1 MTLQEILLKIENAKA
16 LDFGNLFNNSVELF
30 KKSWLYGFLFQLF
43 ILILMIPFFIIF
55 YVPFIMAMIAQS
67 ESGQTDSEIYSE
79 IFAGLTGLYL
89 LIFIVGILAI
99 AVIQLALQAG
109 LFRIIKNIDHGQ
121 EVKASDLFH
130 FLKSKYFGGVTMLMI
145 ATFVVALVAALLC
158 FVPLIYAFIPM
169 SYFIIIYTFNPEI
182 PTTDIVKVGF
192 KLGTKK
198 WLLSFGL
205 FIVLYLLI
213 MVLSFITCGI
223 GSIFLSPFIYLPFYL
238 IYKEVV
244 GFDLAD
250 NLEITE

>member
-1 MTLQEILLKIENAKA
+1 MNLQEIQSKIENAKA

-43 ILILMIPFFIIF
+43 LLVLMLPFFIIF
-55 YVPFIMAMIAQS
+55 YVPFIMAMIAQAQT
-67 ESGQTDSEIYSE
+67 GQTDAEIYSE

-89 LIFIVGILAI
+89 LIFIVGILAV

-109 LFRIIKNIDHGQ
+109 LYRIIKNIDYGQ

-130 FLKSKYFGGVTMLMI
+130 FLKAKYFGGVTMIMI
-145 ATFVVALVAALLC
+145 ATVVVGLVAYLLC
-158 FVPLIYAFIPM
+158 IIPIIYAVIPM
-169 SYFIIIYTFNPEI
+169 SYFLVIYAFNPEM
-182 PTTDIVKVGF
+182 PTIDIVKASF

-205 FIVLYLLI
+205 FFVLYLLI
-213 MVLSFITCGI
+213 VVLVIVTCGI
-223 GSIFLSPFIYLPFYL
+223 GSLFLSPFIYLPFYL

-244 GFDLAD
+244 GFDVSSD
-250 NLEITE
+250 FEITE